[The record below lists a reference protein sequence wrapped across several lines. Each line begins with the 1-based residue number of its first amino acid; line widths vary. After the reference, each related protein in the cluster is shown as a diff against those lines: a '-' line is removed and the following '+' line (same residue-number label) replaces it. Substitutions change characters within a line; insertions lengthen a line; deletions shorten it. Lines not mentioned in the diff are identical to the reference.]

1 MEDANEREAGENESQ
16 LHGGGEARREEMKG
30 AEEEEGKQI
39 WNGKRKACWEIAG
52 CTSNGRRR
60 NQARKKKSFFLK
72 YIVFYFLR
80 IFTQRILSVP
90 WEPLG
95 SEAEF

>member
-39 WNGKRKACWEIAG
+39 
-52 CTSNGRRR
+52 
-60 NQARKKKSFFLK
+60 
-72 YIVFYFLR
+72 
-80 IFTQRILSVP
+80 
-90 WEPLG
+90 
-95 SEAEF
+95 